1 MKLFCTLAGT
11 ASLWYCAL
19 ITSAFV
25 PDRAPELLP
34 REFKGCPWSFR
45 CRRIINIYASVLE
58 RIQAAPAQKAEPVFL
73 PSALSALFVESR
85 SGLPFSLLFSSYQ
98 VFFSPSSGLP
108 CQPGIMP
115 EDALQTES
123 VSLCLRNVVAETCC
137 PLPFSFLRP
146 PVRCSALHAPVS
158 SGRPLRGLC

>member
-45 CRRIINIYASVLE
+45 CRRIINIYASVPE
-58 RIQAAPAQKAEPVFL
+58 RLQAAPAQKAEPVFL

-108 CQPGIMP
+108 CQPGTMP
-115 EDALQTES
+115 EDASDRKRLF
-123 VSLCLRNVVAETCC
+123 LLAECC
-137 PLPFSFLRP
+137 CGDVLSTAFFLPPSP
-146 PVRCSALHAPVS
+146 CGALHFM
-158 SGRPLRGLC
+158 LLCRQAGH